1 MRTKKILLNILK
13 YSGILLLAI
22 IITAPIVAYFLL
34 SIIFNQPSS
43 AVDTDRLNRFFQV
56 NLPPYTIDSIWRRE
70 SFTGDITE
78 KQVLLF
84 DSMEQKQWQRFM
96 EELRLGI
103 KDTANV
109 NQTIERRSN
118 PINIKQ
124 GRFEGGYQLYY
135 LYENDISYGG
145 ERIILT
151 IDTVLYRGFL
161 DYSLY

>member
-34 SIIFNQPSS
+34 PIIFNQPSS
-43 AVDTDRLNRFFQV
+43 AVDIHRLNRFFQV
-56 NLPPYTIDSIWRRE
+56 NLPPYTIDSIWRSE

-109 NQTIERRSN
+109 NQTIERLSN
-118 PINIKQ
+118 PIKTKQ

-135 LYENDISYGG
+135 LYECLG
-145 ERIILT
+145 
-151 IDTVLYRGFL
+151 
-161 DYSLY
+161 